1 MVEKY
6 NIEELIIRFL
16 KQEISED
23 ELRYLETW
31 LAENEEHKSQF
42 FELKNVSDLFDHS
55 IVTSNNADWQKMYDR
70 IRKLSEGVPLQNESR
85 ILKYVAVAVL
95 ALGLGWGGGSFY
107 STPVVHEEN
116 VFALNEIHV
125 PKGGRI
131 NTVVLSDGTKVILNA
146 GTTFKYPNLFNEKNR
161 KVYLDGE
168 AYFDVVTNKEKP
180 FIVKLN
186 RQEIKVLGTTFNV
199 QAYSEDSCSLVT
211 LLSGQVSL
219 ETFNEMGEKA
229 DHALL
234 APNQSALTDNRKG
247 SISLTNVDPSLV
259 NAWIKGI
266 YKFKDEPL
274 STIVKRLENYYNI
287 HIHLGNSQLGQ
298 IRYTGTFSLDQDILD
313 VFRIIDHEKQFVFTR
328 TGNDL
333 YIKSK

>member
-1 MVEKY
+1 MEKRWF
-6 NIEELIIRFL
+6 IPDWEERELWFSSVAADDSHAYDADKAYAHFL
-16 KQEISED
+16 NRTRKAHMRTFR
-23 ELRYLETW
+23 LRAILY
-31 LAENEEHKSQF
+31 
-42 FELKNVSDLFDHS
+42 
-55 IVTSNNADWQKMYDR
+55 
-70 IRKLSEGVPLQNESR
+70 GVA
-85 ILKYVAVAVL
+85 AVFL
-95 ALGLGWGGGSFY
+95 ALLISTVSYWLGGHQVRDCFTDIVVEAPLGAKTRLVLPD
-107 STPVVHEEN
+107 STLVW
-116 VFALNEIHV
+116 
-125 PKGGRI
+125 
-131 NTVVLSDGTKVILNA
+131 LNA
-146 GTTFKYPNLFNEKNR
+146 GSLLLYAREFNGETR
-161 KVYLDGE
+161 CVYLNGE
-168 AYFDVVTNKEKP
+168 ANFKVAKDLEKP
-180 FIVKLN
+180 FIVKT
-186 RQEIKVLGTTFNV
+186 EYMDIEALGTVFNV

-247 SISLTNVDPSLV
+247 SISLINVDPSLV

>member
-70 IRKLSEGVPLQNESR
+70 IERIHEKVPSHIESPMGDSVWLSV
-85 ILKYVAVAVL
+85 LKYAAIAIL
-95 ALGLGWGGGSFY
+95 ALGLGWGVGSFY

-125 PKGGRI
+125 PKGGRT

-146 GTTFKYPNLFNEKNR
+146 GTTFKYPNLFKNGSGKYAYKFAKEHYNEPHSITTMRELSMMDRDPEIYQN
-161 KVYLDGE
+161 YL
-168 AYFDVVTNKEKP
+168 
-180 FIVKLN
+180 
-186 RQEIKVLGTTFNV
+186 Q
-199 QAYSEDSCSLVT
+199 
-211 LLSGQVSL
+211 LLSMYQGKNVTFEEAKLLAQNSEKRKQRTYQVSQR
-219 ETFNEMGEKA
+219 M
-229 DHALL
+229 L
-234 APNQSALTDNRKG
+234 AQLY
-247 SISLTNVDPSLV
+247 VD
-259 NAWIKGI
+259 K
-266 YKFKDEPL
+266 
-274 STIVKRLENYYNI
+274 
-287 HIHLGNSQLGQ
+287 
-298 IRYTGTFSLDQDILD
+298 
-313 VFRIIDHEKQFVFTR
+313 
-328 TGNDL
+328 
-333 YIKSK
+333 KSR